1 MTSLSSPAR
10 VDGMSVA
17 GILPLWG
24 AYSSESGAFGQDRRP
39 DG

>member
-1 MTSLSSPAR
+1 
-10 VDGMSVA
+10 MSVA